1 MLIPFQGHL
10 RVHHNRIGAQP
21 EEKERRATI
30 KSSVVSR
37 PDASNTI
44 SHGGSNG
51 VYKPRRE
58 REHDRAQSS
67 QLQPHSIITSP
78 EVSIPDKQS
87 RHSEHDLAQQY
98 DSSKTSY
105 SLYFEPRF
113 VPLTSN
119 DELDW
124 LFDGTLYDNPTT
136 EMQSLILPGIG
147 TSHSLPART
156 PPQTHDIAVDQ
167 QASPLCAWRV
177 CNAMSEAHRL
187 ELLLA
192 MRDSFDHKGL
202 TSAVFSLDNL
212 KAGVH
217 HFSKY
222 VAREYSFFHPRLLFP
237 EPDELIHLHAHY
249 GEEAPPQL
257 AWTIITLGWMLLPEQ
272 KGREEYVEI
281 SRKIQRAIRI
291 SIMTTITTTPSPPL
305 WVIQTL
311 FLNLVY
317 ARYHGDAEDSGTA
330 PLLHGVLVSLVRRL
344 ETIPPPKT
352 NTAPDLNLD
361 YSHWY
366 QWIKA
371 ESTKR
376 ILIQTF
382 VLDVQQSV
390 LFGEKS
396 SMSPFELNLTLP
408 STEAAWTADTLQS
421 WNDVL
426 RQSPLEPPL
435 FLNMLKQFWNIPITR
450 AVASPIM
457 AQPSDARVVLH
468 GVISIA
474 SESWRRQQDS
484 TPSIATTTAI
494 TDTAQ
499 TLGART
505 IASFRKWI
513 VWWNG
518 DAKHFRVQGFN
529 WASCDC
535 FYRLAQTL
543 CEVTANDLQIAAG
556 RDSLHGKTITSIDYA
571 RARRRIRTWA
581 SSSTTITAVSEAA
594 RVVSDYL
601 YSQQDPSVHCRHCRW
616 SLYLAGLVLWNYVFT
631 TQNKVV
637 RLPQPTFGPE
647 YASVSHALNI
657 LISPES
663 VEHPQVDLGVVAQL
677 LSTISKILKQ
687 QETGIID
694 EALGVLGRIC
704 NSTGPAA
711 SSL

>member
-1 MLIPFQGHL
+1 VKHDQDTL
-10 RVHHNRIGAQP
+10 RPVEREPYSGITNSIASPLDEPNTITNSETSTLDQP
-21 EEKERRATI
+21 DTIISNEASRGDQPDTI
-30 KSSVVSR
+30 KFSGTSR
-37 PDASNTI
+37 LDELSRHPGHEFSQSRDSSNTP
-44 SHGGSNG
+44 S
-51 VYKPRRE
+51 
-58 REHDRAQSS
+58 
-67 QLQPHSIITSP
+67 
-78 EVSIPDKQS
+78 
-87 RHSEHDLAQQY
+87 
-98 DSSKTSY
+98 
-105 SLYFEPRF
+105 SLYFEQRF

-119 DELDW
+119 DEIDW
-124 LFDGTLYDNPTT
+124 LFDGDGTLYDNLTT
-136 EMQSLILPGIG
+136 EMQSFILPAVD
-147 TSHSLPART
+147 TADTPQANASLQSH
-156 PPQTHDIAVDQ
+156 HIAVDQ
-167 QASPLCAWRV
+167 QPSPLCAWRV
-177 CNAMSEAHRL
+177 CNAMSEAQRL

-192 MRDSFDHKGL
+192 IRESFDYKGL
-202 TSAVFSLDNL
+202 TSTVFSLENL

-217 HFSKY
+217 YFSKY

-237 EPDELIHLHAHY
+237 EPDELTYLCAHY

-257 AWTIITLGWMLLPEQ
+257 AWSIITLGWMLLPPER
-272 KGREEYVEI
+272 GRQDFMEI
-281 SRKIQRAIRI
+281 SRTIQRAIRI
-291 SIMTTITTTPSPPL
+291 SIMSTITVTPSPPI
-305 WVIQTL
+305 WVVQTL

-317 ARYHGDAEDSGTA
+317 ARYHGDAADSGTA

-344 ETIPPPKT
+344 ETIPPPRSYT
-352 NTAPDLNLD
+352 DQDFNLNHT
-361 YSHWY
+361 HWY
-366 QWIKA
+366 EWIKA
-371 ESTKR
+371 ESIKR
-376 ILIQTF
+376 IIIQTF

-421 WNDVL
+421 WIDAL
-426 RQSPLEPPL
+426 RQSPLEPPP
-435 FLNMLKQFWNIPITR
+435 FLNMLKQFWNIPTAR
-450 AVASPIM
+450 AIAHPVTAH
-457 AQPSDARVVLH
+457 PSDARVVLH

-484 TPSIATTTAI
+484 TTTIAATDTNA
-494 TDTAQ
+494 DTAQ
-499 TLGART
+499 CLSART
-505 IASFRKWI
+505 IASFQKWI

-556 RDSLHGKTITSIDYA
+556 RTSLHGKIINANDYT

-581 SSSTTITAVSEAA
+581 SNSTTITAVSEAA

-631 TQNKVV
+631 MQSKVP
-637 RLPQPTFGPE
+637 RAPQHSFRPE

-657 LISPES
+657 LVSARS
-663 VEHPQVDLGVVAQL
+663 TDHVEVDLNVVAKI
-677 LSTISKILKQ
+677 LSAISEILKQ

-694 EALGVLGRIC
+694 EALGVVHRIC
-704 NSTGPAA
+704 NPNGTAISNI
-711 SSL
+711 